1 MKTCEGNSKTL
12 SISARFFFFV
22 MLIYSSF
29 FINFLHLRFLITTL
43 KKKFLKPPLEEWGL
57 CPVLHGF
64 ILPHPQLAPHDR
76 ENFIISSLS
85 LRAPRS
91 PTPPRK
97 TLLLVNLLTTITIF
111 FIKTF
116 LLVKIYLKL

>member
-57 CPVLHGF
+57 CPVPHGF
-64 ILPHPQLAPHDR
+64 ILRHPQLAHMTGKILLSHPCPLRPREAPPH
-76 ENFIISSLS
+76 L
-85 LRAPRS
+85 
-91 PTPPRK
+91 
-97 TLLLVNLLTTITIF
+97 
-111 FIKTF
+111 IKLYF
-116 LLVKIYLKL
+116 LLICSQLLQFFLLKPFC